1 MTLGDPFWLVLA
13 IPLAM
18 SIWWWRLRVPGHPL
32 AGRGWRPILVLRSAT
47 LILVLL
53 ALCKLSV
60 RLSVHSGTTILV
72 MDRSFS
78 MPEDSAA
85 AQKEAA
91 DIVHAAM
98 PAGDRLGVVSFGET
112 AAVEQAPQS
121 SKFAGCTAEVGR
133 EASQL
138 ADALDLAVSLVPP
151 AGHPAQRG
159 STGRIL
165 VLSDGRWTGRDISG
179 AAARAAAAGVAID
192 YRLMERPRAGDLAV
206 ESLQGPE
213 SVLPGESFMI
223 TAWIDSPLKDTVS
236 YELRRGTQM
245 ISRGT
250 QAVPAGTSRLVFRDT
265 AAAQGVAEYTLHV
278 TGNGADPVPENNTAR
293 LLVGVRAAKPLLCVT
308 PSGRGAGHPA
318 QRGSAAGAGLSTLLA
333 KGGVKVKAI
342 PSSQCNWTL
351 EELAGCS
358 GVLLENTPASL
369 VGHVGMENLATWVT
383 HSGGGLMITGGRDSY
398 GPGGYYKSPLEPI
411 MPVSMEM
418 RREHRKLSVAIV
430 VALDRSGSMAM
441 PAEGGRAKID
451 LADLATAEV
460 IEMLGTK
467 DQFGCIAVDT
477 IPHTI
482 VPLSDVTDKAAMRA
496 PVLRIDSSGGGIYVY
511 VALAEA
517 ARIIAPAKAGTK
529 HIILFS
535 DAADAEEPGDYK
547 TLVAKCAKAG
557 ITISVVGLGTEKDCD
572 AELLKDIARRG
583 GGQCMFTNIAQELPR
598 LFAQDTFLIARSAFL
613 EDPVAVRSTGG
624 LSAITRQALG
634 EFPKIGGY
642 NLCYLQPSAN
652 LAVVSNDE
660 NHAPVLA
667 AWQAG
672 LGRVLCYTGEADG
685 KYTGAIAGWK
695 NVGEFFTSL
704 ARWTAGKPG
713 ELGRGAV
720 PTQEMRNGV
729 CRVELHLDPARQTNP
744 FTSLPSLTTLFARP
758 GETAVAKSTVMQW
771 SSADTLL
778 GEISLNGSQTA
789 LPTIDAPG
797 LGQATL
803 TPTCLPYSPEYRP
816 PDAHEGARTLERLAQ
831 ATGGVERLNL
841 AGVWKDIPRQPRFIS
856 TAPYLLLAAVV
867 LFLLEV
873 IERRTGLFS
882 AFWRG
887 TRAAGRLRL
896 PRLLPRA
903 LLQPFASRPAATDG
917 GPGMGPVASKV
928 SAASKGSV
936 QTAAA
941 STDLS
946 AKASTKPAPEPKK
959 EPADAGM
966 LDALAHAQQRARKRT
981 ERK

>member
-18 SIWWWRLRVPGHPL
+18 SLWRWRL
-32 AGRGWRPILVLRSAT
+32 ASRPILVLRSAA
-47 LILVLL
+47 LILLLL
-53 ALCKLSV
+53 ALCNLSV
-60 RLSVHSGTTILV
+60 RLSVHSGTTVLV
-72 MDRSFS
+72 MDRSLS
-78 MPEDSAA
+78 MPEESAA

-112 AAVEQAPQS
+112 AAIEQAPQS
-121 SKFAGCTAEVGR
+121 AKFAGCSAEVGR

-138 ADALDLAVSLVPP
+138 ADAVDTAVSLLPP
-151 AGHPAQRG
+151 GE
-159 STGRIL
+159 SGRIL
-165 VLSDGRWTGRDISG
+165 VLSDGRWTGRDISV

-192 YRLMERPRAGDLAV
+192 YRLMERSRAGDLAV
-206 ESLQGPE
+206 ESIQGPE

-223 TAWIDSPLKDTVS
+223 TAWIDSPLKQTIS
-236 YELRRGTQM
+236 YELHRGPQT
-245 ISRGT
+245 IARGT
-250 QAVPAGTSRLVFRDT
+250 QAVPAGTSRLIFRDT
-265 AAAQGVAEYTLHV
+265 ATGQGVAEYSLHV
-278 TGNGADPVPENNTAR
+278 TGTGPDPVPENNTAR

-308 PSGRGAGHPA
+308 PSGP
-318 QRGSAAGAGLSTLLA
+318 SGLSALLA
-333 KGGVKVKAI
+333 KGGIKVKTVSAA
-342 PSSQCNWTL
+342 QCNWSL

-369 VGHVGMENLATWVT
+369 VGHVGMENLAAWVMR
-383 HSGGGLMITGGRDSY
+383 SGGGLMITGGRDSY

-418 RREHRKLSVAIV
+418 RREQRKLSVAIV

-460 IEMLGTK
+460 IDMLNAN

-496 PVLRIDSSGGGIYVY
+496 PVLRIDSSGGGIYIY

-529 HIILFS
+529 HIVLFS

-547 TLVAKCAKAG
+547 TLVAKIAKAG

-583 GGQCMFTNIAQELPR
+583 GGQCMFTNIAKELPR

-613 EDPVAVRSTGG
+613 EDPVAIRSTGG

-642 NLCYLQPSAN
+642 NLCYLRPNAN
-652 LAVVSNDE
+652 MAVVSSDE
-660 NHAPVLA
+660 NQAPVLA

-685 KYTGAIAGWK
+685 KYTGAIGGWK
-695 NVGEFFTSL
+695 NAGEFFTSL

-713 ELGRGAV
+713 ELRRGAV

-778 GEISLNGSQTA
+778 GEIPLTGSQTA

-803 TPTCLPYSPEYRP
+803 TPACLPYSPEYRP
-816 PDAHEGARTLERLAQ
+816 PDANEGARALERLAR
-831 ATGGVERLNL
+831 ATGGIERLNL
-841 AGVWKDIPRQPRFIS
+841 ADVWKDIPRQPRFIS
-856 TAPYLLLAAVV
+856 AAPYLLLAAVV
-867 LFLLEV
+867 VFLLEV
-873 IERRTGLFS
+873 IERRTALLS
-882 AFWRG
+882 SFWF
-887 TRAAGRLRL
+887 RLRL
-896 PRLLPRA
+896 PRFRSRA
-903 LLQPFASRPAATDG
+903 RSQPVPAAAGQPAASRATVLTAGPAAES
-917 GPGMGPVASKV
+917 PAEPPAM
-928 SAASKGSV
+928 
-936 QTAAA
+936 
-941 STDLS
+941 
-946 AKASTKPAPEPKK
+946 PAPPATEPKK
-959 EPADAGM
+959 ESADTGM

>member
-13 IPLAM
+13 IPLAL
-18 SIWWWRLRVPGHPL
+18 SIWWWRLPSRT
-32 AGRGWRPILVLRSAT
+32 ILILRSAAV
-47 LILVLL
+47 ILLVL

-60 RLSVHSGTTILV
+60 RLSVHSGATILV
-72 MDRSFS
+72 MDRSLS
-78 MPEDSAA
+78 MPEGSAA
-85 AQKEAA
+85 AEKEAA

-98 PAGDRLGVVSFGET
+98 PSGDRLGVVSFGET
-112 AAVEQAPQS
+112 ATVEQAPQS
-121 SKFAGCTAEVGR
+121 GKFAGCTAEVGR

-138 ADALDLAVSLVPP
+138 ANGLDLAASLVPP
-151 AGHPAQRG
+151 GD
-159 STGRIL
+159 SGRVL
-165 VLSDGRWTGRDISG
+165 VLSDGRWTGRDIS
-179 AAARAAAAGVAID
+179 AAATRAAAAGVAID
-192 YRLMERPRAGDLAV
+192 YRVMERSRAGDLAV
-206 ESLQGPE
+206 ESLQGPQ

-223 TAWIDSPLKDTVS
+223 TAWIDSPLKQTIS
-236 YELRRGTQM
+236 YELHSGQQTIARGKQE
-245 ISRGT
+245 
-250 QAVPAGTSRLVFRDT
+250 VPAGTSRLVFRDT
-265 AAAQGVAEYTLHV
+265 AAAHGVAEYTLHV
-278 TGNGADPVPENNTAR
+278 SGSGNDPVPENNTAR
-293 LLVGVRAAKPLLCVT
+293 MLVGIRAAKPLLCVT
-308 PSGRGAGHPA
+308 PSRP
-318 QRGSAAGAGLSTLLA
+318 SGLSALLA
-333 KGGVKVKAI
+333 KGGINVKAV
-342 PSSQCNWTL
+342 PASQCNWTL

-358 GVLLENTPASL
+358 GVLLENTPANL
-369 VGHVGMENLATWVT
+369 VGQVGMENLAAWVT
-383 HSGGGLMITGGRDSY
+383 RSGGGLMITGGKDSY
-398 GPGGYYKSPLEPI
+398 GQGGYYKSPLEPI
-411 MPVSMEM
+411 MPVSMEL
-418 RREHRKLSVAIV
+418 RRENRKLSVAIV

-460 IEMLGTK
+460 INMLSAR

-482 VPLSDVTDKAAMRA
+482 VPLSDVIDKAAMQA
-496 PVLRIDSSGGGIYVY
+496 PVLKIDSSGGGIYIY

-517 ARIIAPAKAGTK
+517 ARIIAPAEAGTK

-547 TLVAKCAKAG
+547 TLVAKIAKAG
-557 ITISVVGLGTEKDCD
+557 ITVSVVGLGTEKDCD

-583 GGQCMFTNIAQELPR
+583 GGQCMFTNIAKELPR

-613 EDPVAVRSTGG
+613 EDPVAVRSSGG
-624 LSAITRQALG
+624 LSSITRQALG

-642 NLCYLQPSAN
+642 NLCYLRPSAN
-652 LAVVSNDE
+652 MAVVSSDE
-660 NHAPVLA
+660 NKAPVLA

-695 NVGEFFTSL
+695 NAGEFFTSL

-729 CRVELHLDPARQTNP
+729 CRIELHLDPARQTNP

-778 GEISLNGSQTA
+778 GEIPLNGSQTV

-797 LGQATL
+797 LGHETL
-803 TPTCLPYSPEYRP
+803 TPMCLPYSPEYRP
-816 PDAHEGARTLERLAQ
+816 PDAHEGARALERLAR
-831 ATGGVERLNL
+831 ATGGVERLDL
-841 AGVWKDIPRQPRFIS
+841 SGVWKDIPRQPRFIS
-856 TAPYLLLAAVV
+856 IAPYLLLATVM

-882 AFWRG
+882 AFWF
-887 TRAAGRLRL
+887 RLRL
-896 PRLLPRA
+896 PRFLRRA
-903 LLQPFASRPAATDG
+903 WQGARSTEQGAPSANSPFPARR
-917 GPGMGPVASKV
+917 SLHKV
-928 SAASKGSV
+928 PAASKGPA
-936 QTAAA
+936 QTAAT
-941 STDLS
+941 STELP
-946 AKASTKPAPEPKK
+946 AEAPTKPAPEPKK
-959 EPADAGM
+959 EPAEAGM